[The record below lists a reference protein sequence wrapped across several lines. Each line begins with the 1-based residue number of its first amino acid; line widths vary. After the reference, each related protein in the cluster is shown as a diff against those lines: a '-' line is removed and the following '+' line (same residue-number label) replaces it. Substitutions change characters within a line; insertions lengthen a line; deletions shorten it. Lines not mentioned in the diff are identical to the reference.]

1 MGIVEQ
7 ELAEFELSDGSE
19 YRIELN
25 RNGRIHLHV
34 DTVRLDLTIDEFEQF
49 ALVVSAARERLEET
63 KGLDR

>member
-7 ELAEFELSDGSE
+7 ELAEFELSDGTE

-34 DTVRLDLTIDEFEQF
+34 DTVRLDLTVNELEQF
-49 ALVVSAARERLEET
+49 TRVVSAARDRLEET
-63 KGLDR
+63 KGLQR